1 MQPSRRFTRKA
12 DDLPWSV
19 LARAHSV
26 VTRGRLQSGSHG
38 LMWRAR
44 EGSFDIPGPG
54 WPGAVSSVADPAGQR
69 SHHPRSGRS
78 ARGVLGTGGSPTPAN
93 APQWPQEPLSRHAEG
108 EKVSWYRSPDLRR
121 AVGACWRVEAQRLG
135 PLSPARENVH
145 TMESVT
151 LTQKEMAR
159 LRVLSGL
166 PSQPVTTER
175 AQRPSREWS
184 HATRG
189 DCGRPTGRRARP
201 HSLTATE
208 GEGLPMPCR
217 TA

>member
-1 MQPSRRFTRKA
+1 MEPSRRFTRKA

-19 LARAHSV
+19 SSLASSV
-26 VTRGRLQSGSHG
+26 VTRGRLASGSHG
-38 LMWRAR
+38 LRRRAR
-44 EGSFDIPGPG
+44 EGSFGIPGPG
-54 WPGAVSSVADPAGQR
+54 WPGAVSSVADPAGRR
-69 SHHPRSGRS
+69 SHLRVYGRP
-78 ARGVLGTGGSPTPAN
+78 ARAALTAGGSLTPAN
-93 APQWPQEPLSRHAEG
+93 APQWPQGPLSRHTEG
-108 EKVSWYRSPDLRR
+108 EKVSWYHPPDLGR
-121 AVGACWRVEAQRLG
+121 AVGVCWRVEAQRLG
-135 PLSPARENVH
+135 PLSPARENAH

-166 PSQPVTTER
+166 PSQPVTTEQ
-175 AQRPSREWS
+175 AERPSREWS

-189 DCGRPTGRRARP
+189 DCGRRERP